1 MKQYTNTTRI
11 AVIYSLA
18 EQIWDTIPNKR
29 TRKHPYVFLRHAY
42 FVACRHKGL
51 KTVHLSSISGFDH
64 SLIVYASKLHPSNM
78 QVREYKEAYREYIER
93 MTVDDELREVVM
105 LKQELEIT
113 RRNMKELEER
123 LSEKAEE
130 ARLAEKFGS

>member
-1 MKQYTNTTRI
+1 
-11 AVIYSLA
+11 
-18 EQIWDTIPNKR
+18 
-29 TRKHPYVFLRHAY
+29 
-42 FVACRHKGL
+42 
-51 KTVHLSSISGFDH
+51 
-64 SLIVYASKLHPSNM
+64 
-78 QVREYKEAYREYIER
+78 